1 MGELADGFG
10 RGHFGD
16 QQRAGR
22 DERGKGCWHWVSV
35 VMFVRYA
42 TFAVKRQ
49 S

>member
-10 RGHFGD
+10 RGHSGD